1 MLPRKAKKELELEQ
15 KEQQKEL
22 IWLQQ
27 YWEQT
32 TEQGVEKAFTTKE
45 LYYIGVTELILFK
58 LFEIF
63 FFIFLGEEKNLEDY
77 PETYLIFIEN
87 FLWDKNFPDFAW
99 KASVDTW
106 PV

>member
-32 TEQGVEKAFTTKE
+32 TEQGVDKAFTTKE

-63 FFIFLGEEKNLEDY
+63 FFIFLGEG
-77 PETYLIFIEN
+77 
-87 FLWDKNFPDFAW
+87 KNFRNLPHFYRELF
-99 KASVDTW
+99 VR
-106 PV
+106 

>member
-58 LFEIF
+58 LFKIF
-63 FFIFLGEEKNLEDY
+63 PYSLEKRKTWKTIQKRTSFL
-77 PETYLIFIEN
+77 
-87 FLWDKNFPDFAW
+87 
-99 KASVDTW
+99 
-106 PV
+106 